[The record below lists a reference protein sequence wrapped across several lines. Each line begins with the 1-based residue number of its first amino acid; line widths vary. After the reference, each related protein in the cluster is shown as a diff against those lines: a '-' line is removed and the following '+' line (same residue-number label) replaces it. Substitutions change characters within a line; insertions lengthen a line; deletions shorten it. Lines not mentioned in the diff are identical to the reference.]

1 MQIIAY
7 GGESVVE
14 HKIQRPADVREWI
27 GKQPVLWLNVDGL
40 GDAATIEKLGEIFG
54 LHRLALEDVVN
65 THQRPKVDI
74 FDNGL
79 FIVSRMADLHLS
91 AATEQLSMFVGPN
104 FVITLQE
111 EAGDCWEPVRERIRK
126 QVGRIRHAGPDY
138 LAYSLLDAVIDSY
151 YPVLDHYGER
161 LDELEDTVVATPNRR
176 ALDGLHALK
185 SELLLLRRAIRPHRE
200 ALAELARE
208 STPLI
213 TEPTR
218 IYLRDCYDHVIQL
231 TDLVDTY
238 RELSADLRD
247 LYMSSVSNR
256 INETMRVLTI
266 ISTIFI
272 PITFIAS
279 IYGMNF
285 EHMPEIHASWGYP
298 AALAAMG
305 SSAVGMIAYFWRQ
318 GWLHSVESPVEP
330 KE

>member
-1 MQIIAY
+1 L
-7 GGESVVE
+7 V
-14 HKIQRPADVREWI
+14 RPEDVREWI
-27 GKQPVLWLNVDGL
+27 GREPVLWINVDGL
-40 GDAATIEKLGEIFG
+40 GDAATIEKLGAEFG
-54 LHRLALEDVVN
+54 LHMLALEDVVN

-74 FDNGL
+74 FDNCL
-79 FIVSRMADLHLS
+79 FIVSRMADLQLS

-126 QVGRIRHAGPDY
+126 QVGRIRQTGPDY

-151 YPVLDHYGER
+151 FPVLEHYGER
-161 LDELEDTVVATPNRR
+161 LDELEETVVNTPNRR

-185 SELLLLRRAIRPHRE
+185 SEMLLLRRAIRPHRE
-200 ALAELARE
+200 ALAELARD
-208 STPLI
+208 STPLV

-238 RELSADLRD
+238 RELTADLRD

-285 EHMPEIHASWGYP
+285 KHMPETETWWGYP
-298 AALAAMG
+298 ASLVAMG
-305 SSAVGMIAYFWRQ
+305 LCGAGMIFYFWWQ
-318 GWLHSVESPVEP
+318 GWLRSVEAVAEP
-330 KE
+330 KRQPQIDEHERDKPVR